1 MSASSQAC
9 RSKKFRSFRKSSA
22 VSEKNFR
29 SSATS
34 SNMNIFPIATS
45 RRARSRIAFQMH
57 HSLLRKNEYQFFRFF
72 NIFTKSRCRVIF
84 HFHLVV
90 IMFGGSQTSWYI
102 IGGGTIR
109 HGAYQQRTFNP
120 FFSTTSVCS
129 RCDGKISICPTTT
142 SASNAVGSGEFDADL
157 KNSPQ
162 ACSTPLLLSG
172 SSVKNLQSVG
182 LYCRLLER

>member
-1 MSASSQAC
+1 
-9 RSKKFRSFRKSSA
+9 
-22 VSEKNFR
+22 
-29 SSATS
+29 
-34 SNMNIFPIATS
+34 
-45 RRARSRIAFQMH
+45 MH
-57 HSLLRKNEYQFFRFF
+57 HSEFRKNEYQFFRFSK
-72 NIFTKSRCRVIF
+72 IFTKSRCRVIF
-84 HFHLVV
+84 HIHLVV

-120 FFSTTSVCS
+120 FFSTTSVSS

-142 SASNAVGSGEFDADL
+142 SASNAVGSGEFDANL

-172 SSVKNLQSVG
+172 SSVNNLQVVV
-182 LYCRLLER
+182 R